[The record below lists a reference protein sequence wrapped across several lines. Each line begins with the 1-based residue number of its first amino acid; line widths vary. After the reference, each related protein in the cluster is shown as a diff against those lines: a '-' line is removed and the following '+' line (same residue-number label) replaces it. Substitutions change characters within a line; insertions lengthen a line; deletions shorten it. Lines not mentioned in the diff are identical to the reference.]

1 MKFTDGLWLLREG
14 VKPAFGLSV
23 VKEDRRDDTL
33 NLQVATRPI
42 RHRGDTLGGPVLDV
56 QLTSPA
62 EGIIG
67 VNITHFAGQKKKG
80 PEFELF
86 PDGAPTK
93 PNIQITKSETGTSF
107 TSGGLTARV
116 ATQAVTMNGIAT
128 NSYYIDF
135 LGKDGR
141 LLTSA
146 GPKSQ
151 AVIDIPYKFTIGSAA
166 NTSCMTTDRSSNP
179 NPPPPPEYVRYIL
192 SELTLSAG
200 ELVYGMGE
208 QFGGYIKNGQVIS
221 VWNRDGGTSS
231 EQAYKCVPFYITS
244 KGYGVFINHP
254 GEVEFEVGSEKASR
268 VGTSVAGEQL
278 QYYVIYGPT
287 PLEVLEKYTLLT
299 GRPGLPPSWTF
310 GLWLSTSFLTNYD
323 EKTVSGFLTGMKER
337 NCDVSV
343 FHLDCFWMAQY
354 EWTSFTFD
362 PDNFPNPKEYL
373 ASLKKQF
380 GVKICVWINP
390 YISQFAS
397 TFKEGVEGDYLIKRT
412 NGDVWQW
419 NLWQPGLAI
428 VDVTNP
434 AAREWYKNKLRTLLD
449 LGVDAFKTDFGER
462 IPHANVQYHDG
473 SDPYRMHNSYAQI
486 YNKLVFEVLEERF
499 GKDEACVFARSATAG
514 GQRFP
519 VHWGGDC
526 ESTWEAMAETLRGG
540 LSLTLSG
547 FGFTSHDIGGFE
559 GHPPAEIYMRWL
571 AFGLFSSHSRL
582 HGSSSYRVPW
592 NYGEEA
598 SKVLAKFL
606 DAKHRLMPYLYAAAI
621 EAHETGHPVQR
632 ATFLEFPNDRT
643 SYFLDAQYFLGHSL
657 LVIPVFA
664 PDTEEIEFYVPTGRW
679 TPLFGSTKVITGP
692 AWVRAKVPYDE
703 IPVLV
708 RQGTILALGKP
719 DLKRANYQLNKEL
732 EIRVYELADGE
743 TSEAIIPTGKRTE
756 KGATIQATRSGKDV
770 KISVISGSLTGAW
783 NAVLYAEGTTI
794 SSASGGQLKGNTI
807 NVSDGGKEALFKL
820 A

>member
-14 VKPAFGLSV
+14 VKPAFGMSV
-23 VKEDRRDDTL
+23 VKEDAKDDAL
-33 NLQVATRPI
+33 NLHVATRPI
-42 RHRGDTLGGPVLDV
+42 RHRGDTLGGPLLDI
-56 QLTSPA
+56 QITSPL
-62 EGIIG
+62 EGVIG
-67 VNITHFAGQKKKG
+67 VNIGHFAGKKKLG
-80 PEFELF
+80 PNFELF

-93 PNIQITKSETGTSF
+93 PKLQINKSETGTSLV
-107 TSGGLTARV
+107 SGGLTARV
-116 ATQAVTMNGIAT
+116 ATQAVTMNGIST

-151 AVIDIPYKFTIGSAA
+151 AIIDIPHKFTLGSAA

-179 NPPPPPEYVRYIL
+179 NPPPPPEFVRYIL

-200 ELVYGMGE
+200 ELVYGLGE
-208 QFGGYIKNGQVIS
+208 QFGAYIKNGQAVS

-231 EQAYKCVPFYITS
+231 EQAYKCVPFYLTS

-254 GEVEFEVGSEKASR
+254 GEVELEIGSEKASR
-268 VGTSVAGEQL
+268 VGATVAGEDL
-278 QYYVIYGPT
+278 QYFIIYGPT
-287 PLEVLEKYTLLT
+287 PLEVLEKYTRLT

-310 GLWLSTSFLTNYD
+310 GLWLSTSFLTDYD
-323 EKTVSGFLTGMKER
+323 EKTVSGFLEGMKKR
-337 NCDVSV
+337 DCNVSV

-354 EWTSFTFD
+354 QWTSFTFD
-362 PDNFPNPKEYL
+362 PDNFPDPKGYL

-397 TFKEGVEGDYLIKRT
+397 TFQEGLKGDYFIKRT

-419 NLWQPGLAI
+419 DLWQPGLAI
-428 VDVTNP
+428 VDFTNP
-434 AAREWYKNKLRTLLD
+434 AACEWYRGKLRTLLD
-449 LGVDAFKTDFGER
+449 LGVDSFKTDFGER
-462 IPHANVQYHDG
+462 IPHANVKYHDG
-473 SDPYRMHNSYAQI
+473 SDPYRMHNAYAQI

-592 NYGEEA
+592 NYGEQA
-598 SKVLAKFL
+598 SEVLAKFL
-606 DAKHRLMPYLYAAAI
+606 DAKHRLMPYLYATAI
-621 EAHETGHPVQR
+621 EAHQTGHPMQR
-632 ATFLEFPNDRT
+632 ASFLEFPSDRT
-643 SYFLDAQYFLGHSL
+643 TYFLDAQYFLGHSL
-657 LVIPVFA
+657 LVVPVFA
-664 PDTEEIEFYVPTGRW
+664 PDSEEIEYYVPAGRW
-679 TPLFGSTKVITGP
+679 TPFFGSQKVIVGP
-692 AWVRAKVPYDE
+692 TWVRATVPYDE

-708 RQGTILALGKP
+708 REGTILALGKTG
-719 DLKRANYQLNKEL
+719 LKRADYKLNEGL
-732 EIRVYELADGE
+732 EIRVYELADGQ
-743 TSEAIIPTGKRTE
+743 TSESIIPTGKGT
-756 KGATIQATRSGKDV
+756 KTAATIKATRSGKDI
-770 KISVISGSLTGAW
+770 KISVVDGSLTGAW
-783 NAVLYAEGTTI
+783 SAVLFSEGSSV
-794 SSASGGQLKGNTI
+794 SSASGGDLKGNTI
-807 NVSDGGKEALFKL
+807 SVSEGGKEVTFKL

>member
-1 MKFTDGLWLLREG
+1 MKFTDGLWLLRDG

-23 VKEDRRDDTL
+23 VKEDVKEDVL
-33 NLQVATRPI
+33 NLHVATRPI
-42 RHRGDTLGGPVLDV
+42 RHRGDTLGGPVLDI
-56 QLTSPA
+56 QITSPL
-62 EGIIG
+62 EGIVG
-67 VNITHFAGQKKKG
+67 VNIAHFAGTKKQG

-86 PDGAPTK
+86 PGGAPPK
-93 PNIQITKSETGTSF
+93 PKIQITKSDTGTNF

-135 LGKDGR
+135 LGQDGR
-141 LLTSA
+141 ILTSA

-151 AVIDIPYKFTIGSAA
+151 AIIDTPHKFTMGSAA
-166 NTSCMTTDRSSNP
+166 NTSCMATDRSSNP
-179 NPPPPPEYVRYIL
+179 NPPPPPEHVRYVL

-200 ELVYGMGE
+200 ELVYGLGE
-208 QFGGYIKNGQVIS
+208 QFGAYIKNGQAVS

-254 GEVEFEVGSEKASR
+254 GEVELEIGSEKASR
-268 VGTSVAGEQL
+268 VGVSVAGEEL
-278 QYYVIYGPT
+278 QYFVIYGPT
-287 PLEVLEKYTLLT
+287 PLEILEKYTLLT

-323 EKTVSGFLTGMKER
+323 EKTVTGFLDGMKQR
-337 NCDVSV
+337 DCNVSV

-362 PDNFPNPKEYL
+362 PDNFPDPKGYL

-397 TFKEGVEGDYLIKRT
+397 TFQEGIEGDYFIKRT

-428 VDVTNP
+428 VDFTNP
-434 AAREWYKNKLRTLLD
+434 AACEWYKGKLRTLLD

-462 IPHANVQYHDG
+462 IPHASVKYHDG
-473 SDPYRMHNSYAQI
+473 SDPYRMHNAYALI

-592 NYGEEA
+592 NYGEQA

-606 DAKHRLMPYLYAAAI
+606 DAKHRLMPYLYATAI
-621 EAHETGHPVQR
+621 EAHQTGHPMQR
-632 ATFLEFPNDRT
+632 AAFLEFPKDRT
-643 SYFLDAQYFLGHSL
+643 TYFLDAQYFLGHSL
-657 LVIPVFA
+657 LVVPVFA
-664 PDTEEIEFYVPTGRW
+664 PDTEEIEFYVPAGRW
-679 TPLFGSTKVITGP
+679 TPFFGEPKVISGP
-692 AWVRAKVPYDE
+692 AWIRTTVPYDE

-708 RQGTILALGKP
+708 REGTILALGKP
-719 DLKRANYQLNKEL
+719 GLKRADYKLNEGL
-732 EIRVYELADGE
+732 EIRIYELVDGQ
-743 TSEAIIPTGKRTE
+743 TSECVVPTGKGTQ
-756 KGATIQATRSGKDV
+756 KAATIRATRTGKDV
-770 KISVISGSLTGAW
+770 KVSVVEGSLEGAW
-783 NAVLYAEGTTI
+783 SAVLFAEGSSI
-794 SSASGGQLKGNTI
+794 SSASGGSLKGNT
-807 NVSDGGKEALFKL
+807 VSASEGTKGVTFKL
-820 A
+820 S

>member
-151 AVIDIPYKFTIGSAA
+151 AVVDIPYKFTIGSAA

-299 GRPGLPPSWTF
+299 GRPG
-310 GLWLSTSFLTNYD
+310 
-323 EKTVSGFLTGMKER
+323 GFLTGMKER

-380 GVKICVWINP
+380 GVKICVWSNQPIYQSIRIHFN
-390 YISQFAS
+390 
-397 TFKEGVEGDYLIKRT
+397 EGVEGDYLIKRT

-473 SDPYRMHNSYAQI
+473 SDPYRMHNAYAQI

-732 EIRVYELADGE
+732 EIRVYELADGRLLRLL
-743 TSEAIIPTGKRTE
+743 SQLASAPKRE
-756 KGATIQATRSGKDV
+756 PRFRQHGPARM
-770 KISVISGSLTGAW
+770 LR
-783 NAVLYAEGTTI
+783 L
-794 SSASGGQLKGNTI
+794 
-807 NVSDGGKEALFKL
+807 ALL
-820 A
+820 VVH

>member
-1 MKFTDGLWLLREG
+1 MVHSREISEHPTITDGLWLLREG

-86 PDGAPTK
+86 PDG
-93 PNIQITKSETGTSF
+93 
-107 TSGGLTARV
+107 LTARV

-151 AVIDIPYKFTIGSAA
+151 AVVDIPYKFTIGSAA

-179 NPPPPPEYVRYIL
+179 NPPPPPEYVR
-192 SELTLSAG
+192 
-200 ELVYGMGE
+200 

-221 VWNRDGGTSS
+221 VWNRDG
-231 EQAYKCVPFYITS
+231 
-244 KGYGVFINHP
+244 GYGVFINHP

-323 EKTVSGFLTGMKER
+323 EKTVSGFP
-337 NCDVSV
+337 SSI
-343 FHLDCFWMAQY
+343 WI
-354 EWTSFTFD
+354 
-362 PDNFPNPKEYL
+362 
-373 ASLKKQF
+373 AS
-380 GVKICVWINP
+380 GWHNMNVNP

-397 TFKEGVEGDYLIKRT
+397 TFNEGVEGDYLIKRT

-473 SDPYRMHNSYAQI
+473 SDPYRMHNAYAQI
-486 YNKLVFEVLEERF
+486 YNKLVFEVLK
-499 GKDEACVFARSATAG
+499 KDLVKMRHAYLLVLRRPEVK
-514 GQRFP
+514 
-519 VHWGGDC
+519 GDC

-559 GHPPAEIYMRWL
+559 QLSCPVELW
-571 AFGLFSSHSRL
+571 
-582 HGSSSYRVPW
+582 
-592 NYGEEA
+592 EEA

-692 AWVRAKVPYDE
+692 AWARYYSCS
-703 IPVLV
+703 
-708 RQGTILALGKP
+708 GKP

-743 TSEAIIPTGKRTE
+743 TSELLSQLASAP

-807 NVSDGGKEALFKL
+807 NVSDGGKERYSSWLKL
-820 A
+820 SEY

>member
-151 AVIDIPYKFTIGSAA
+151 AVVDIPYKFTIGSAA

-208 QFGGYIKNGQVIS
+208 YVYPQVPTFIIS

-268 VGTSVAGEQL
+268 VGTSV
-278 QYYVIYGPT
+278 
-287 PLEVLEKYTLLT
+287 VLEKYTLLT

-337 NCDVSV
+337 NCDSPVIAILICYQIASIWIASGWHNMNGTSV
-343 FHLDCFWMAQY
+343 DGQQCFSMPNATALR
-354 EWTSFTFD
+354 TSFTFD

-380 GVKICVWINP
+380 GVKICVW
-390 YISQFAS
+390 
-397 TFKEGVEGDYLIKRT
+397 R
-412 NGDVWQW
+412 
-419 NLWQPGLAI
+419 LAI

-473 SDPYRMHNSYAQI
+473 SDPYRMHNAYAQI

-514 GQRFP
+514 GQ
-519 VHWGGDC
+519 
-526 ESTWEAMAETLRGG
+526 STWEAMAETLRGG

-559 GHPPAEIYMRWL
+559 VRGCVRKAY
-571 AFGLFSSHSRL
+571 SKYSRL
-582 HGSSSYRVPW
+582 SRAIPLPKSICAGFYRVPW

-732 EIRVYELADGE
+732 EIRVYELADGK

>member
-1 MKFTDGLWLLREG
+1 M
-14 VKPAFGLSV
+14 LS
-23 VKEDRRDDTL
+23 
-33 NLQVATRPI
+33 
-42 RHRGDTLGGPVLDV
+42 
-56 QLTSPA
+56 
-62 EGIIG
+62 
-67 VNITHFAGQKKKG
+67 
-80 PEFELF
+80 
-86 PDGAPTK
+86 
-93 PNIQITKSETGTSF
+93 
-107 TSGGLTARV
+107 
-116 ATQAVTMNGIAT
+116 
-128 NSYYIDF
+128 NS
-135 LGKDGR
+135 
-141 LLTSA
+141 
-146 GPKSQ
+146 
-151 AVIDIPYKFTIGSAA
+151 
-166 NTSCMTTDRSSNP
+166 
-179 NPPPPPEYVRYIL
+179 
-192 SELTLSAG
+192 
-200 ELVYGMGE
+200 
-208 QFGGYIKNGQVIS
+208 
-221 VWNRDGGTSS
+221 
-231 EQAYKCVPFYITS
+231 
-244 KGYGVFINHP
+244 
-254 GEVEFEVGSEKASR
+254 
-268 VGTSVAGEQL
+268 
-278 QYYVIYGPT
+278 
-287 PLEVLEKYTLLT
+287 
-299 GRPGLPPSWTF
+299 
-310 GLWLSTSFLTNYD
+310 
-323 EKTVSGFLTGMKER
+323 
-337 NCDVSV
+337 

-397 TFKEGVEGDYLIKRT
+397 TFNEGVEGDYLIKRT

-473 SDPYRMHNSYAQI
+473 SDPYRMHNAYAQI